1 MELQYTRELDDILTG
16 AIALAGMDRARL
28 VTPEHILMVA
38 LGNPKVMAALN
49 QVTSDALIGAVTKK
63 DLKQWM
69 LKITWSVF
77 LKTTRIPRSC
87 FPIST
92 RCS

>member
-38 LGNPKVMAALN
+38 MGNPKEGKP
-49 QVTSDALIGAVTKK
+49 SSRHGSCGAIRRS
-63 DLKQWM
+63 
-69 LKITWSVF
+69 ITAS
-77 LKTTRIPRSC
+77 
-87 FPIST
+87 
-92 RCS
+92 